1 MERASVRRLPRPDRT
16 VQTTLPAAAARIV
29 RAEQSAAARVRI
41 RLPVEL
47 QGSEFDCRR
56 AQVMPSV
63 TAKTCETTNTETHL
77 PAIRRPTRWIHFAMR
92 PHRDLSPVDL
102 AATFS
107 QVADEFFARIE
118 LRARWLVAIEIADQT
133 NAERNIVQIIAV
145 HVAGVDLASPAIAYF
160 DLTV

>member
-56 AQVMPSV
+56 AQVMPSAI
-63 TAKTCETTNTETHL
+63 AKTCETTNTETHL
-77 PAIRRPTRWIHFAMR
+77 PGNPSTSAVDSFRDAAAPGSLLCRPCRR
-92 PHRDLSPVDL
+92 S
-102 AATFS
+102 
-107 QVADEFFARIE
+107 E
-118 LRARWLVAIEIADQT
+118 
-133 NAERNIVQIIAV
+133 ERRV
-145 HVAGVDLASPAIAYF
+145 GKE
-160 DLTV
+160 